1 MMLLEKALVLVAFWA
16 VLHREKVVVVVVV
29 VRCAI
34 FLSSS
39 SESSLESD
47 DIMCIYISVDIIII
61 GEKK

>member
-1 MMLLEKALVLVAFWA
+1 MMLLEKALVLVSRA
-16 VLHREKVVVVVVV
+16 VLHREKVVVVV

>member
-16 VLHREKVVVVVVV
+16 ALHREKVVVVVV

>member
-16 VLHREKVVVVVVV
+16 VLHREKVVVVV

>member
-16 VLHREKVVVVVVV
+16 ALHREKVVVVV